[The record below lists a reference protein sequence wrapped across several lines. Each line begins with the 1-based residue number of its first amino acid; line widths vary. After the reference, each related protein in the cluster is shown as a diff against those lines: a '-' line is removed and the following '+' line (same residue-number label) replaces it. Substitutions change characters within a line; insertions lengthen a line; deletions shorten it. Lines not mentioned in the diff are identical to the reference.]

1 MGKYTATR
9 IGIDVAGILLL
20 ILIMSGCTQTSDLT
34 QRIMGRDIAAQ
45 RGAEGEG
52 WCPSIT
58 VFTVTPLTAKCG
70 DPVSLELAATAP
82 QSDQLSYLWEIEGQS
97 FETGHR
103 AVWHTPTCQTIEDP
117 EKVYTVRGVVTDGE
131 CSVTR
136 SVEVKVLCNCALD
149 TMVHFEFAKANLDAT
164 AKTELDGIAEK
175 VLQNP
180 EYSVLIEG
188 HTDYIGNE
196 QNNERLGKRRAEA
209 VKNYLIKTWQ
219 IDADRLITRS
229 YGEKQPIAPNETT
242 EGRAKNRRAEVFRI
256 ILTTR

>member
-1 MGKYTATR
+1 MATCAKKSR
-9 IGIDVAGILLL
+9 YIGILGMVLL
-20 ILIMSGCTQTSDLT
+20 IASGCTQTSDMA

-45 RGAEGEG
+45 RVGEGEG

-58 VFTVTPLTAKCG
+58 TFSVTPLTVKCG
-70 DPVSLELAATAP
+70 DSVSLELAATAP
-82 QSDQLSYLWEIEGQS
+82 PAVQLTYQWEIEGQT
-97 FETGHR
+97 FETGYR
-103 AVWHTPTCQTIEDP
+103 ALWNTPTCQTIEDP

-149 TMVHFEFAKANLDAT
+149 SMVHFEFAKANLDAT
-164 AKTELDGIAEK
+164 AKTALDEIAEK
-175 VLQNP
+175 ILQHP

-188 HTDYIGNE
+188 HTDYIGGE
-196 QNNERLGKRRAEA
+196 QSNERLGKRRAEA

-219 IDADRLITRS
+219 IDSNRLLTRS
-229 YGEKQPIAPNETT
+229 YGESQPIAPNETST
-242 EGRAKNRRAEVFRI
+242 GRAKNRRAEVFRI